1 MLPRRAKIVVCA
13 CAAATAAVWW
23 NVMYLQPSTRADMK
37 ARDTRLGEAQP
48 RTPTLTERIETV
60 WNRAGEL
67 TTPQSTPEAAEK
79 ASSPQ
84 LQLDPDTVR
93 AIQRE
98 LAQRGY
104 APGLTDG
111 RIMPVTRAAVMAY
124 EYDHGM
130 PLTGEPSE
138 DLFKAMLF
146 GQPPAV
152 GAAAHRQPAG
162 EAVTIIRTVQQSLI
176 ALGFPIANADG
187 RLSKETSLAIRKFE
201 AQQSLPQTGRVSGLL
216 YVRLTEAAAR
226 QQRKAMTN

>member
-23 NVMYLQPSTRADMK
+23 NVMYLQPSTRADIK

-48 RTPTLTERIETV
+48 RTPTLSERIETA

-67 TTPQSTPEAAEK
+67 TTPQGQPTALEEAPQQ
-79 ASSPQ
+79 PQ
-84 LQLDPDTVR
+84 LDTDTVR

-152 GAAAHRQPAG
+152 GAAAHRQPMG

-187 RLSKETSLAIRKFE
+187 RLSKDTSLAIRKFE

>member
-1 MLPRRAKIVVCA
+1 MLPGRAKIVVCA

-23 NVMYLQPSTRADMK
+23 NVMYLQPVTRADMK
-37 ARDTRLGEAQP
+37 ARNTRLGEIQP
-48 RTPTLTERIETV
+48 RAPSLTERIETALS
-60 WNRAGEL
+60 RAGEL
-67 TTPQSTPEAAEK
+67 TTPQNEPVGADK
-79 ASSPQ
+79 QASQPQ
-84 LQLDPDTVR
+84 PDPDTVR

-111 RIMPVTRAAVMAY
+111 RVMPVTRAAVMAY

-152 GAAAHRQPAG
+152 GAAAHRQPIG
-162 EAVTIIRTVQQSLI
+162 EAVNIIRTVQQSLV
-176 ALGFPIANADG
+176 ALGFPIASVDG

-216 YVRLTEAAAR
+216 YVRLTEAAAK